1 MQRLSRTRRGGSAWQ
16 RGMAAEEAACA
27 ALVRDGWTILLRR
40 ARTPSG
46 EIDIV
51 AEKIEP
57 GREGLLGFVEV
68 KARPVMSQA
77 AASVSARQ
85 QERLVAAAQILI
97 GRHPEWRH
105 GCIRFDVLLVDAA
118 GRVRRIADAFRQMD
132 PS

>member
-1 MQRLSRTRRGGSAWQ
+1 
-16 RGMAAEEAACA
+16 MAAEEAACA
-27 ALVRDGWTILLRR
+27 ALARDGWTILLRR

-51 AEKIEP
+51 AEKLEP
-57 GREGLLGFVEV
+57 GREALLSFIEV

-97 GRHPEWRH
+97 GRHPEWSH

-118 GRVRRIADAFRQMD
+118 GMVRRITDAFRQMD